1 MHDKELVMEVLRQIE
16 EAAAK
21 IAVRFQAIHKVS
33 DFTDSPV
40 GVDKMDAICMML
52 IVIGESLQN
61 LDKITGGKLL
71 PQYRE
76 VAWKKAKGMRD
87 ILPHPTNWATIVV
100 ATEKAIP
107 SMKSAKISWTPPL

>member
-21 IAVRFQAIHKVS
+21 IAARFQAIHKVS
-33 DFTDSPV
+33 DFTDSPA

-52 IVIGESLQN
+52 IVIGESLKN

-71 PQYRE
+71 PQGITT
-76 VAWKKAKGMRD
+76 KKRKARYWLD
-87 ILPHPTNWATIVV
+87 PILVQN
-100 ATEKAIP
+100 P
-107 SMKSAKISWTPPL
+107 SPI